1 MGRPVT
7 HIDRH
12 WQSHPGHT
20 AGLPGAAS
28 VFRVAGVM
36 VDLRRYVFILWK
48 DVMVLR
54 SLPPRGSVFNPSW
67 LLIRAPLC
75 AQRFSFIHRSLSA
88 RRPVSAR
95 IAELGS
101 LGGIERASRH

>member
-1 MGRPVT
+1 MSRPVT
-7 HIDRH
+7 IIDRH

-36 VDLRRYVFILWK
+36 VDLRRYVFIIVN

-54 SLPPRGSVFNPSW
+54 SVPPRGSVFNPSW
-67 LLIRAPLC
+67 LLTRRERCGCNPRVPC
-75 AQRFSFIHRSLSA
+75 AGSLS
-88 RRPVSAR
+88 
-95 IAELGS
+95 LG
-101 LGGIERASRH
+101 R